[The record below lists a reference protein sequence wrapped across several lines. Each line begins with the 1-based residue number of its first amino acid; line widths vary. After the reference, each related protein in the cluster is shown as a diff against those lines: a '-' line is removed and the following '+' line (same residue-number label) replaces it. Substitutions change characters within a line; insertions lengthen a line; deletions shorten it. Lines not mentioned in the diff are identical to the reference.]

1 MKKIFLILLLFCIN
15 TSNVYSIEPDV
26 FIQSTINRA
35 SQILSK
41 NISKEEK
48 INQLKSI
55 AKETVDIKGVG
66 FYSLGSA
73 RKNLNDSQKIEYLKL
88 FEDYFLKSFSSRLA
102 EYTNPEIEVN
112 DKKFLNENYTI
123 VNSLLVGTS
132 ERPEVKIDWRVYTK
146 DPENPLI
153 RDLII
158 EGLSLARTQKE
169 EFSSILNSNDGDI
182 NALFKTLEEV
192 GLQFSVTRERI
203 RQIEAKALR
212 KLNHPSRS
220 KQLKS
225 FLES

>member
-1 MKKIFLILLLFCIN
+1 MKKILLILLLLSIN
-15 TSNVYSIEPDV
+15 PSNVYSIEPDV
-26 FIQSTINRA
+26 FVQSTVNRA

-55 AKETVDIKGVG
+55 AKKTVDIKGVG
-66 FYSLGSA
+66 YYSLGSA
-73 RKNLNDSQKIEYLKL
+73 RKNLSDSQKIEYSKL

-112 DKKFLNENYTI
+112 DKKVLNKNYTI
-123 VNSLLVGTS
+123 VNSLLVATS

-146 DPENPLI
+146 DTENPLI

-182 NALFKTLEEV
+182 NALFKTLEE
-192 GLQFSVTRERI
+192 FS
-203 RQIEAKALR
+203 K
-212 KLNHPSRS
+212 N
-220 KQLKS
+220 
-225 FLES
+225 